1 MAERDQAEEIQAIII
16 LIEENR
22 LFEAESSLITLL
34 PPEVMG
40 KAAYDSN
47 CAPCHGD
54 DGTGGMGPNLHG
66 NSFFQSMS
74 DPKLAEFILA
84 GRRNTAM
91 DGFEGILGNEEIDNI
106 IILMRSWQE

>member
-1 MAERDQAEEIQAIII
+1 MTMA
-16 LIEENR
+16 L
-22 LFEAESSLITLL
+22 SLLNQRGKPPGRK

-54 DGTGGMGPNLHG
+54 DGAGGMGPNLLG
-66 NSFFQSMS
+66 SSFIQSKC
-74 DPKLAEFILA
+74 DPEWGEFILT

-91 DGFEGILGNEEIDNI
+91 DGFEGILGDAEIENI
-106 IILMRSWQE
+106 IILMRAWQE